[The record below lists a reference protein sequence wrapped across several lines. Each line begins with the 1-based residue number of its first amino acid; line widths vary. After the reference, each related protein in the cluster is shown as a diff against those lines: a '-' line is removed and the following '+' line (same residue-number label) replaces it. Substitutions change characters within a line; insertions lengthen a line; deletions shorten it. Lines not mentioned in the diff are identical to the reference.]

1 MLESTARI
9 SGVLGVRHV
18 IHGQSLC
25 GSRNDGL
32 ILSEDGIGSASKDS
46 KSGKEA
52 SHLVFFY
59 FTIII

>member
-18 IHGQSLC
+18 IHGQSLS
-25 GSRNDGL
+25 GSGNDGL

-52 SHLVFFY
+52 LHLVFF
-59 FTIII
+59 ILLL